1 MNAITLLFLT
11 LLVVLCQGISLFLSF
26 LVLKIELGEIG
37 RQMATLRCTFSAN
50 RSFEKLTKLNN
61 VKLRGDKKYRNR
73 SVGR

>member
-26 LVLKIELGEIG
+26 LVFKIELGEIE

-50 RSFEKLTKLNN
+50 RSFEKLT
-61 VKLRGDKKYRNR
+61 
-73 SVGR
+73 